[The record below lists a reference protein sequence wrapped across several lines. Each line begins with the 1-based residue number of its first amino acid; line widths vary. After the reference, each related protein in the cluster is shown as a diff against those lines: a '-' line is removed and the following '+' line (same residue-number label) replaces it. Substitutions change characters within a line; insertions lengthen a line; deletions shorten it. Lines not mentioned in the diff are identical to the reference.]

1 MPKEGPILFSGPMV
15 RAILDNHK
23 WKTRRIVKPDLA
35 SGFDVGRGYEDSKAG
50 YPFVEDEYGDFYRA
64 TDFCPYGKP
73 SDLLWVRETF
83 GPGLGDN
90 HTPALGYV
98 AYRADGEYPARLKD
112 THVWRPSIFM
122 PRWASRITLCITEV
136 RVERLQDISEEDA
149 IAEGITGPHDVGYP
163 AFRVPGDS
171 KPRYSSAKSA
181 FTDLWDSINA
191 DRGYGWDVN
200 PWVWAISFE
209 RVSPNPISDVS

>member
-1 MPKEGPILFSGPMV
+1 
-15 RAILDNHK
+15 
-23 WKTRRIVKPDLA
+23 
-35 SGFDVGRGYEDSKAG
+35 
-50 YPFVEDEYGDFYRA
+50 
-64 TDFCPYGKP
+64 
-73 SDLLWVRETF
+73 
-83 GPGLGDN
+83 
-90 HTPALGYV
+90 LGYV

-122 PRWASRITLCITEV
+122 PRWASRITLNITEV
-136 RVERLQDISEEDA
+136 RAERLQDISEEDA
-149 IAEGITGPHDVGYP
+149 IAEGVTGPHDVWYP

-191 DRGYGWDVN
+191 KRGFGWDTN

-209 RVSPNPISDVS
+209 RV

>member
-1 MPKEGPILFSGPMV
+1 MSEERPILFGGPMIK
-15 RAILDNHK
+15 AILECRK
-23 WKTRRIVKPDLA
+23 TMTRRVIKPDIS
-35 SGFDVGRGYEDSKAG
+35 SGFDAGHGPEDAKAG
-50 YPFVEDEYGDFYRA
+50 YPFVEDEYGNFHKA

-73 SDLLWVRETF
+73 GELMWVRETF

-90 HTPALGYV
+90 PTPTLGYV

-122 PRWASRITLCITEV
+122 PRWASRITLKITEA

-149 IAEGITGPHDVGYP
+149 IAEGITGPHDVGYQ

-181 FTDLWDSINA
+181 FADLWDSINA
-191 DRGYGWDVN
+191 KRGFGWDTN
-200 PWVWAISFE
+200 PWLWAIRFE
-209 RVSPNPISDVS
+209 RA